1 VELSVNRYWE
11 IDFLRG
17 FAICMMV
24 FYHILFQINYFQVFN
39 IPLRSLPFLLYAYPI
54 GTLFLLIV
62 GISLTLSYKRAIQ
75 NKESD
80 LFYKF
85 FKRGLKIFALGLVIT
100 MVTWFFPHEGFIV
113 FGILHCIGLS
123 IILGYFFIRYTFISF
138 IIGIL
143 IVFIGILL
151 QGIFIDFYWLFWI
164 GLKPYRFYTLDYFP
178 LLPWFGVVLIG
189 IYIGNIVY
197 QNGYGKKILTDKF
210 DNVFVNGLVYLG
222 RHSLIIYML
231 HQPII
236 YVFIFLFFKI

>member
-1 VELSVNRYWE
+1 
-11 IDFLRG
+11 
-17 FAICMMV
+17 
-24 FYHILFQINYFQVFN
+24 
-39 IPLRSLPFLLYAYPI
+39 
-54 GTLFLLIV
+54 
-62 GISLTLSYKRAIQ
+62 
-75 NKESD
+75 
-80 LFYKF
+80 
-85 FKRGLKIFALGLVIT
+85 LKIFALGLVIT
-100 MVTWFFPHEGFIV
+100 LVTWFFPHDGFIV

-138 IIGIL
+138 IMGIL
-143 IVFIGILL
+143 LVFIGILL